1 VTSGQEMTL
10 VRRGLQLEY
19 ATLGWNVVGSIIVL
33 TAAIVAR
40 SVALAG
46 FGLDSLIEILAS
58 AVVIWQLRGANEGR
72 DRYALRIIGVA
83 FLALALY
90 IAGQSVYVLANR
102 IHPRHSP
109 IGIGWLVL
117 TVLAM
122 FTLAALKAR
131 TGNALGNRVLRTE
144 ARVTMID
151 GYLAA
156 AVLAG
161 LLLNA
166 VAGWWWADPLAGF
179 IIVFYGLREGR
190 GALRG

>member
-1 VTSGQEMTL
+1 MGL
-10 VRRGLQLEY
+10 IRRGLQLEY
-19 ATLGWNVVGSIIVL
+19 ATMGWNVVGSVIVL
-33 TAAIVAR
+33 AAAVVAR

-58 AVVIWQLRGANEGR
+58 TVVIWQLHGADQGR
-72 DRYALRIIGVA
+72 ERRALRVIGVA

-90 IAGQSVYVLANR
+90 IAAQSAYVLANG

-109 IGIGWLVL
+109 VGIAWLLV

-131 TGNALGNRVLRTE
+131 TGNALGNPVLQTE
-144 ARVTMID
+144 ARVTLID

-166 VAGWWWADPLAGF
+166 LAGWWWADPLAGF
-179 IIVFYGLREGR
+179 VLVFYGVREGR
-190 GALRG
+190 AALRG